1 MIKKYIISFLFM
13 FAMILLSSTVFGFTV
28 VIDPGHGGTESGAI
42 AQGGELEKDLNLKI
56 ARYLRDYLSDYDVTV
71 YMTHD
76 GFSGYQYE
84 IFDRA
89 MFAREKNADLVLSI
103 HLNAVPEGS
112 SAEGAEVWVTANT
125 SLDKYNKNMTAF
137 GNKVLNNLSN
147 LGIGNRGV
155 KTSLRE
161 SDWSEVYS
169 DGSKADYY
177 GIICYCMRGCK
188 IDFGV
193 ISPTGAVPAKVEEG
207 EGVPAAIIEH
217 CFLKGTDY
225 KFIDSDADL
234 KKLAEA
240 DGKAVVDQFGL
251 KKKKQK
257 GNTPFNDIYI
267 DDWYHDAVKYTYENG
282 IISGYNNT
290 TFAPA
295 DNLTRAMLV
304 TILHRM
310 ESAPYVA
317 GVSKYPD
324 VQDTTKYYY
333 VAVKW
338 ATKNGIIH
346 GYDNGN
352 FGPNDPI
359 TREQLAVIL
368 KQYTEYK
375 GKYKKQTVNLNSFA
389 DGSKVSDFAETGMQ
403 WAVGVKVIEGTKE
416 NTIKPKDT
424 ATRAEVAAMLYK
436 YCTRVK

>member
-1 MIKKYIISFLFM
+1 MKKKYIISFLFVL
-13 FAMILLSSTVFGFTV
+13 AMILFSGKVFGFTV
-28 VIDPGHGGTESGAI
+28 VIDPGHGGTESGAV

-76 GFSGYQYE
+76 GLSGRDLE

-89 MFAREKNADLVLSI
+89 IFAREKKADLVLSI
-103 HLNAVPEGS
+103 HLNSLDSGTAN
-112 SAEGAEVWVTANT
+112 GAEVWVTANT

-137 GNKVLNNLSN
+137 GNKVLSN
-147 LGIGNRGV
+147 LGRLGIANRGV
-155 KTSLRE
+155 KTSLR
-161 SDWSEVYS
+161 SDTTDVYS
-169 DGSKADYY
+169 DGTRADYY

-188 IDFGV
+188 IDDGD
-193 ISPTGAVPAKVEEG
+193 ISPAGAVPAKVEAG

-217 CFLKGTDY
+217 CFLKGSDY

-267 DDWYHDAVKYTYENG
+267 DDWYHDAVKYTYDNG
-282 IISGYNNT
+282 IISGYNST
-290 TFAPA
+290 TFAPE

-310 ESAPYVA
+310 EGQPYVS
-317 GVSKYPD
+317 GVSKFPD

-338 ATKNGIIH
+338 ATKHGIVH
-346 GYDNGN
+346 GNDAGN
-352 FGPNDPI
+352 FEPDRAI
-359 TREQLAVIL
+359 TREELAVIL

-375 GKYKKQTVNLNSFA
+375 GKYKKQTVNLSKFKDANQILPFA
-389 DGSKVSDFAETGMQ
+389 KTGME
-403 WAVGVKVIEGTKE
+403 WAVGVRVIEGTNE
-416 NTIKPKDT
+416 NTIKPQAT